1 MSADQLL
8 ERCLTAFNRTKHLL
22 PREVYEANV
31 KILVDDIKNHLYQ
44 VKIDSVKLRRKSDMD
59 EERTVPGALIDSTIS
74 NRLRGIIGD

>member
-1 MSADQLL
+1 MNADQLL

-44 VKIDSVKLRRKSDMD
+44 VNIESIKVHRKSDMD
-59 EERTVPGALIDSTIS
+59 EERTVPGELWDSPTV
-74 NRLRGIIGD
+74 NRLKGLLDK